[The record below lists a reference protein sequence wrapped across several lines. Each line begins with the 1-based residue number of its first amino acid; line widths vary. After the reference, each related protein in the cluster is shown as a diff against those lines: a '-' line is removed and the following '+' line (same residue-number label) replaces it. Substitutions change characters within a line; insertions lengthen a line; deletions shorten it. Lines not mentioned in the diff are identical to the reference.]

1 MEVDKIF
8 GIFDSLVTPIALY
21 GCEFWL
27 PLILPKKTF
36 SSNQNL
42 LAFWKDFTC
51 EKINQKCSRISLSV
65 NRKTSRLAVLGELGR
80 YPLFIKAL
88 SHCINY
94 KLSLFGPT
102 KQSSLVSDA
111 IQEMR
116 EMSSSGVDCWL
127 TRVKKIQTLLN
138 IPDRPLFKR
147 GQGKKTTCLVRGKFD
162 RFWLD
167 CINSKNNSDLI
178 SADQAD
184 HNKLRTYRVFK
195 SSFTREPYL
204 DLVRNRNQRS
214 FITRLRT
221 GSHHL
226 HIETGRWT
234 RPVTPV
240 DQRTCS
246 VCTPV
251 SSGPGSQTHID
262 DEYHFLMS
270 CPKFKNVREIAF
282 QDVSLVSPEFA
293 NLSEKQQFCAL
304 LCPTQPKIAKITNQ
318 LVKQMF
324 ELREKI
330 NQNYS

>member
-1 MEVDKIF
+1 
-8 GIFDSLVTPIALY
+8 
-21 GCEFWL
+21 
-27 PLILPKKTF
+27 
-36 SSNQNL
+36 
-42 LAFWKDFTC
+42 
-51 EKINQKCSRISLSV
+51 
-65 NRKTSRLAVLGELGR
+65 
-80 YPLFIKAL
+80 
-88 SHCINY
+88 
-94 KLSLFGPT
+94 
-102 KQSSLVSDA
+102 
-111 IQEMR
+111 
-116 EMSSSGVDCWL
+116 MSSSGVDCWL

-138 IPDRPLFKR
+138 IPDKPFFKR
-147 GQGKKTTCLVRGKFD
+147 GQGKKTTSLVSGKFD

-167 CINSKNNSDLI
+167 CITSKNNSDQN

-214 FITRLRT
+214 FLTRLRT

-246 VCTPV
+246 FCTPA
-251 SSGPGSQTHID
+251 SSGPCSPSPGSQSPPTTPTSID
-262 DEYHFLMS
+262 DEFHFLMI
-270 CPKFKNVREIAF
+270 CPKLKNVREIAL
-282 QDVSLVSPEFA
+282 QDVALVSPGFT

-318 LVKQMF
+318 LIKQMF
-324 ELREKI
+324 ELREK
-330 NQNYS
+330 NYQNYTKPSFYISCHSHKS